1 MLRFLL
7 PLAPTPHRW
16 WRFTT
21 AICRPRRWRA
31 LSSMADWVI
40 LSACNTAAG
49 GAQGDEALSDLARGL
64 HLCRGKRPVAKLERA
79 GLWVER
85 LV

>member
-1 MLRFLL
+1 MV
-7 PLAPTPHRW
+7 
-16 WRFTT
+16 
-21 AICRPRRWRA
+21 A
-31 LSSMADWVI
+31 LHDGNLSASEVAGLKLDADWVI